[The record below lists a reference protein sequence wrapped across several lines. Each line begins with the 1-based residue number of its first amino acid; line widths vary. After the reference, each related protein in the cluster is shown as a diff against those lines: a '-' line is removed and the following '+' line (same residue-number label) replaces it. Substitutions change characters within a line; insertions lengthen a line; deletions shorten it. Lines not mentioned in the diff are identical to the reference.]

1 MTPQA
6 PIGSGFG
13 PDTTAHEIVQDC
25 DLSGKVAI
33 VTGGYAG
40 MNLEISKALRSAGAT
55 VVVPARD
62 RDKAMKALRSLGGA
76 ELEALAYDPCEN
88 C

>member
-1 MTPQA
+1 MTSQA

-25 DLSGKVAI
+25 DLSGRLAI

-40 MNLEISKALRSAGAT
+40 MGLEITKALGSAGAT
-55 VVVPARD
+55 VVVPAHDPR
-62 RDKAMKALRSLGGA
+62 GGTFS
-76 ELEALAYDPCEN
+76 
-88 C
+88 